1 VHNVPFCC
9 ALNPLVIFVTLLA
22 GVDGYVGLIA
32 VVDGYL
38 EKIDA

>member
-1 VHNVPFCC
+1 
-9 ALNPLVIFVTLLA
+9 LNPSVIFVTLLA
-22 GVDGYVGLIA
+22 GVDGYVELIS